1 MTTKQNYVVGYGKPP
16 KHSRWQKGQ
25 SGNPKGRPRRNRD
38 ITGLVDALLAQRIVV
53 RNGKTTK
60 RMSRLDHLLHRVFE
74 SALAG
79 DPRLIRMVLDEARKG
94 EGRAEKQ
101 ERHFGPADR
110 EVIDALLKRLGVAST
125 PITPRPSHQQ

>member
-1 MTTKQNYVVGYGKPP
+1 MTSKQTYAIGYGKPP

-38 ITGLVDALLAQRIVV
+38 ISALVSTLLAQRVVV
-53 RNGKTTK
+53 RKGKTTK

-74 SALAG
+74 NALAG

-94 EGRAEKQ
+94 EARVEKR
-101 ERHFGPADR
+101 EPVLEAADR
-110 EVIDALLKRLGVAST
+110 EVIDALLKRLAPAT
-125 PITPRPSHQQ
+125 AAR